1 MKVISQKIKDA
12 QSEWP
17 KRVFCDECQAE
28 LEIEESDVFVGEFG
42 CYLFKCP
49 CCGCEVAID
58 GIERDTPPT
67 FKQTFFHYSTTKE
80 GTVKSK
86 HIPDNEVQEMIDKC
100 VHRLISED
108 VEAGEFSMQGYG
120 DTVVYAFKYEDY
132 IEVLVT
138 QDYYEDTLFEDDYS
152 LIRKED

>member
-12 QSEWP
+12 QSMWP

-49 CCGCEVAID
+49 CCGREVAID

-67 FKQTFFHYSTTKE
+67 FKQTFWHTYVGKSNN
-80 GTVKSK
+80 TV
-86 HIPDNEVQEMIDKC
+86 HIEDDEVQQMINHC
-100 VHRLISED
+100 VSKLISDD
-108 VEAGEFSMQGYG
+108 VEAGEFSMQGTG
-120 DTVVYAFKYEDY
+120 DTVVYAFKYEDC
-132 IEVLVT
+132 IEILVT
-138 QDYYEDTLFEDDYS
+138 QDYYEDTLFKDDYG

>member
-1 MKVISQKIKDA
+1 MRIISQKIKDV
-12 QSEWP
+12 QSMWP

-49 CCGCEVAID
+49 CCGREVAID

-67 FKQTFFHYSTTKE
+67 FKQTFWRTHVGKSNN
-80 GTVKSK
+80 TVHIEDDEVQRMINHCVSNL
-86 HIPDNEVQEMIDKC
+86 IPD
-100 VHRLISED
+100 D

-120 DTVVYAFKYEDY
+120 DTVVYAFKYEDC
-132 IEVLVT
+132 IEIIVT
-138 QDYYEDTLFEDDYS
+138 QDYYEDTLFNDDFG